1 MGVLEVFGGPFR
13 DSDQENAKEQ
23 REENE
28 RVINETNQYAR
39 FIDELVKIFGSGQE
53 NVSQDTDEITTSSK
67 FNDVL
72 KNEKIK
78 DLTNKFKQGQGKP
91 LHGLYALVLQKN
103 LPVDRATGL
112 PRENEGGS
120 AWKLAL
126 RGLRGVKPSNLIG
139 GLISGGSSDP
149 APSTGATSGGA
160 AELSE
165 DQSESLKKLDFP
177 EYYVFILANVG
188 DNNPVPTLLEER
200 SLSGGQ
206 KFGRVVGNNPPIQQG
221 NRIKSRK
228 FTNLDNYPLAIIT
241 SKSMRD
247 EEELTSGT
255 LIRVAYDGLD
265 TTGKVVVN
273 EIIESD
279 PEFVELVMRGFGA
292 KALQSAVVACQQDSL
307 LNNIQHPT
315 GDPIGALNDVLTKT
329 NVGGNNTIAYP
340 FKENAAVNLVVILH
354 GIYPYGGKTGQ
365 EIILETVKELSISS
379 TMFLIPKGTTK
390 GNFEW
395 SAIKQA
401 IDDLTAQGIT
411 INSKRLAAWSA
422 GVTGF
427 NKAVQGAGDGYWN
440 AGYFLAD
447 PSASTSVFGSD
458 FEKLPN
464 GVYMEYNPEVWN
476 SLPALKANFPK
487 MAQKITSTG
496 GQAVLKSDLTHVGI
510 LQSILKKLNT

>member
-1 MGVLEVFGGPFR
+1 MGVLEVFGGPFK
-13 DSDQENAKEQ
+13 DSDQENAREQ

-39 FIDELVKIFGSGQE
+39 FIDELIKIFGSGQE
-53 NVSQDTDEITTSSK
+53 NVSQDTDDITTSSR

-72 KNEKIK
+72 KNEKLK
-78 DLTNKFKQGQGKP
+78 DLTSKFKQGQGRP

-103 LPVDRATGL
+103 VPVDRATGL
-112 PRENEGGS
+112 PREGGGG
-120 AWKLAL
+120 AVWKLAL
-126 RGLRGVKPSNLIG
+126 RGLRGTTPSI
-139 GLISGGSSDP
+139 ISGGSSDP
-149 APSTGATSGGA
+149 APPTGAASGGT

-206 KFGRVVGNNPPIQQG
+206 RFGRIVGNNPPIQQG

-228 FTNLDNYPLAIIT
+228 FTNIDNYPLALIT

-247 EEELTSGT
+247 EEELDPGT
-255 LIRVAYDGLD
+255 LIRVAYDGID
-265 TTGKVVVN
+265 TTGKVVIN

-292 KALQSAVVACQQDSL
+292 KALQNAVIACQQDSIL
-307 LNNIQHPT
+307 TTIQHPT
-315 GDPIGALNDVLTKT
+315 GDPIGALSDVLLKT
-329 NVGGNNTIAYP
+329 NIGGNNTIAYP

-354 GIYPYGGKTGQ
+354 GTSPYGNPEKTGQ
-365 EIILETVKELSISS
+365 EIILSMIKEFDIKS
-379 TMFLIPKGTTK
+379 TMFLIPKGTNR
-390 GNFEW
+390 GEFQW

-411 INSKRLAAWSA
+411 ISSKRLAAWSNGAIGFVNSIEGAGLSYWDA
-422 GVTGF
+422 GV
-427 NKAVQGAGDGYWN
+427 
-440 AGYFLAD
+440 FLAD
-447 PSASTSVFGSD
+447 PTPSTNIFGSG
-458 FEKLPN
+458 FAKVPN
-464 GVYMEYNPEVWN
+464 GVYMEYNPANWSNQNLVN
-476 SLPALKANFPK
+476 NFPI

-496 GQAVLKSDLTHVGI
+496 GQAILKEDSHSAILKSI
-510 LQSILKKLNT
+510 LNILNK